1 MEKHLIYNSVICL
14 QCSQTL
20 VSRHRHDFQQCSC
33 ENGSFTDGG
42 YDYQR
47 WGGKDLEA
55 IQSHCIYDDEPFE
68 VIRFY
73 LERGTYGVNSDEELK
88 YVKLK
93 DISNE
98 WLENIIT
105 YETERSGKFLK
116 IYKTEVK
123 YRKKNGKVIQKEQ

>member
-1 MEKHLIYNSVICL
+1 MEKQLVYNSVVCL
-14 QCSQTL
+14 LCGEHL

-42 YDYQR
+42 YAYQR

-55 IQSHCIYDDEPFE
+55 IQSHCIYDDEPHE

-73 LERGTYGVNSDEELK
+73 VERGSRGKNMEEPLK
-88 YVKLK
+88 YIKLK
-93 DISNE
+93 D
-98 WLENIIT
+98 LDDKHLKAIIK
-105 YETERSGKFLK
+105 YEEETRPNNRFLK

-123 YRKKNGKVIQKEQ
+123 YRKKNGKSL

>member
-1 MEKHLIYNSVICL
+1 MEKQLIYNSVVCLICGEH
-14 QCSQTL
+14 L

-55 IQSHCIYDDEPFE
+55 IQSFCIYDDEPHE
-68 VIRFY
+68 LIRFY
-73 LERGTYGVNSDEELK
+73 VERGSRGKNGDEELK
-88 YVKLK
+88 YIKLK
-93 DISNE
+93 DVDNDYLKAIIKYEEELRPSN
-98 WLENIIT
+98 
-105 YETERSGKFLK
+105 KFLN

-123 YRKKNGKVIQKEQ
+123 YRKKNGKNL

>member
-1 MEKHLIYNSVICL
+1 MEKQLVYNSVVCL
-14 QCSQTL
+14 LCGEHL

-42 YDYQR
+42 YAYQR

-55 IQSHCIYDDEPFE
+55 IQSHCIYDDEPHE

-73 LERGTYGVNSDEELK
+73 VERGSRGKNMEEPLK
-88 YVKLK
+88 YIKLK
-93 DISNE
+93 D
-98 WLENIIT
+98 LDDKHLKAIIK
-105 YETERSGKFLK
+105 YEEETRPNNRFLK

-123 YRKKNGKVIQKEQ
+123 YRKKNK